1 MDYSLLFAIENI
13 SINELGKSFQNITDN
28 TGLPDVNFSNFMS
41 LNKNEFEALLGK
53 GKDLSENHVFK
64 ENNQIYHIAIIDYL

>member
-28 TGLPDVNFSNFMS
+28 TGLPVVNFSNFMS
-41 LNKNEFEALLGK
+41 LNKYEFEALLDK
-53 GKDLSENHVFK
+53 GKELSENHAFK